1 MQKYFTKLG
10 KLSDQLYREQI
21 LGSVPV
27 YPEHFSLEKIRRLKK
42 LGSSYDCLVESG
54 GKQYEVGFNHAYRDT
69 LLQVE
74 LIFAR
79 LLESRSGSFSKPYV
93 KAVMEAIRNNSWA
106 EADEVWLAEHLKKDF
121 EYVLFFGPAESYS
134 DTVWATK
141 KFFAFT
147 ALKIDHDLEKLYRSW
162 IVELK
167 HFYASIPELR
177 QLPVAKV
184 RLLAGDLVC
193 HGGELKKLGSV
204 GWSRPDTDRLLN
216 LHGSVKQLFVNKIFE
231 KVEQLYLPATKLLF
245 QKEQASELTKYF
257 KEQYVSAVALH
268 ELCHT
273 VGKFLGY
280 KERMGAHYNS
290 FEELR
295 AESLAHILAKYLE
308 QKQKLPKG
316 FGFRMA
322 LGELVVGS
330 HMALVYRKL
339 GIRKAYADMQRA
351 FARIL
356 GEVVSYDGKKIELI
370 KPEQI
375 ESLLVDLGKE
385 MLAWAKKGQADKYL
399 KLTKS
404 NLLAEQ
410 LEVKLGNFGLPTTPT
425 NSSLKHNLRKVRL
438 NVVNNIS
445 QVNSSKLLGNR

>member
-27 YPEHFSLEKIRRLKK
+27 YPEHFSLDRIRRLKK

-54 GKQYEVGFNHAYRDT
+54 GRQYTVGYNHAYRDV
-69 LLQVE
+69 LLQAE
-74 LIFAR
+74 LIFEK
-79 LLESRSGSFSKPYV
+79 LLETKGNSFSKPYI
-93 KAVMEAIRNNSWA
+93 KAVTKAIRDNSWA

-147 ALKIDHDLEKLYRSW
+147 ALKIDQDLEKIYRGW
-162 IVELK
+162 VEELK
-167 HFYASIPELR
+167 PFYASIPELR

-184 RLLAGDLVC
+184 RLLAGELVS

-216 LHGSVKQLFVNKIFE
+216 SHGSVKQLFVNKIFE
-231 KVEQLYLPATKLLF
+231 KVGQLYLPATKLLF
-245 QKEQASELTKYF
+245 GKEQASELSKYF

-273 VGKFLGY
+273 VGKFPGY

-339 GIRKAYADMQRA
+339 GIRKAYADMQKA

-356 GEVVSYDGKKIELI
+356 AENMKFEGKKISLA
-370 KPEQI
+370 KSEQM
-375 ESLLVDLGKE
+375 EEKLLRLGKE
-385 MLAWAKKGQADKYL
+385 MLVWAKKGQTDKYL
-399 KLTKS
+399 KLTKG
-404 NLLAEQ
+404 NLLAES
-410 LEVKLGNFGLPTTPT
+410 LTVKLSSVGLPTVPT
-425 NSSLKHNLRKVRL
+425 KSLLQRNLRKVRL
-438 NVVNNIS
+438 SVVNYIS
-445 QVNSSKLLGNR
+445 